1 MHLTGNFGR
10 AGVFFAAIAISL
22 AAPAAEPIRTM
33 PRAEECIDVAR
44 LNSVSEAERAVLRI
58 EWRAGLARAEE
69 SRLLNEMYE
78 RIERLQ
84 RTTNEIR
91 VLMNAIPTVS
101 EKSAAL
107 NSPSGLGPS
116 AVIPPLTGAP
126 KSASPSPANA
136 ASSASAESKRT
147 EPPSPA
153 PSTLP
158 ATQNA
163 TAPSQPSVVP
173 NVAKPKAPLQV
184 VEPAQQSS
192 FTFRVPSLLELSG
205 VGLVAV
211 AFVVLWWLRR
221 RETPNRVTQ
230 SGESI
235 GPRPEMPLP
244 PALPNPEISRHQ
256 ITVAP
261 AVASKT
267 AAEPAK
273 TDNAAIPPPA
283 SPAESADDHAKTVIF
298 TLPDKALDGAL
309 PTFEAA
315 VADIGFATTPAP
327 QVDAVSVDVPS
338 VASSS
343 KSAQP
348 VMTLAAELEY
358 VPDIPAALPAIPA
371 KHDTK
376 TLEVVTQ
383 SEESILELAEMMLS
397 MGLATGAAQK
407 LVDHIRANPKKA
419 LAHWLKLLEIYR
431 ENGQRSNFEQ
441 AAKQLQKEF
450 NIRASDWMR
459 GTADRPRLEKFDR
472 IFSKIE
478 ELWTRPDECIAF
490 LSGMLL
496 DNRDGQRVGFP
507 QEVAEEILLLIEIQ
521 RENSG
526 QMES

>member
-1 MHLTGNFGR
+1 MRLTGNFGR
-10 AGVFFAAIAISL
+10 TGVCFTAIAISL
-22 AAPAAEPIRTM
+22 TASAAEPVRTM

-91 VLMNAIPTVS
+91 VLMNAMPS
-101 EKSAAL
+101 AHERSAAL

-116 AVIPPLTGAP
+116 AVIPPLVGVP
-126 KSASPSPANA
+126 KSASPSPASVT
-136 ASSASAESKRT
+136 SSALADSKKAEQPT
-147 EPPSPA
+147 LT

-163 TAPSQPSVVP
+163 TTPSQPPVVP
-173 NVAKPKAPLQV
+173 TVAKPKAPLQV
-184 VEPAQQSS
+184 AEPAQQSS
-192 FTFRVPSLLELSG
+192 FTFRVPGLLELSG

-244 PALPNPEISRHQ
+244 PAPLEPKISTAQ
-256 ITVAP
+256 IKVTP
-261 AVASKT
+261 AVAST
-267 AAEPAK
+267 PAAEPLK
-273 TDNAAIPPPA
+273 TDKAANPTPA
-283 SPAESADDHAKTVIF
+283 LPAYSADDHAKTVIF
-298 TLPDKALDGAL
+298 TLPEKAIDGVL
-309 PTFEAA
+309 PTAEVA
-315 VADIGFATTPAP
+315 VADIAFATAPAP
-327 QVDAVSVDVPS
+327 EVNALSVDVPS
-338 VASSS
+338 TVSSS
-343 KSAQP
+343 KSAHP
-348 VMTLAAELEY
+348 VTTPAAELEY
-358 VPDIPAALPAIPA
+358 VPDIPAAPPIPT

-376 TLEVVTQ
+376 ALEVVTQ

-478 ELWTRPDECIAF
+478 ELWARPEECIAF